1 MNSLMILMGAGLL
14 VPLFFKG
21 NMVIAKYIAA
31 IAFGIAAFNVYL
43 GNGIDMKYFML
54 TPDIQLIEIVVLVV
68 LAATMMTFSGFERPL
83 VSQTLFLGAAS
94 MALLE
99 TNNFFMYVVLF
110 EVIAIISYVLGANIR
125 SKLNAEGAIKMFI
138 AGAVASGFILLGFA
152 MLSMISPSFEYT
164 KLVVH
169 GNFALIAF
177 GIMLTGVFYKLTVV
191 PMHGWAGDAYAQIN
205 HSAAAILSGVIK
217 VVVVVATFR
226 AFYTFLQSYS
236 GTTVLLFS
244 FFAIITMLLGNFM
257 ALFQKKIA
265 KILSFSSITHAG
277 YMLIPFAA
285 VASGYSYT
293 GLMYLAVAYIFM
305 QTSVFLILSDL
316 RRESKI
322 KYLEDIK
329 GLYKRSPLHALFFTI
344 QLLSLA
350 GVPIMAGFISKAVA
364 FYSGVD
370 AGLWPLVLVA
380 VLNSALSVG
389 YYAWIIK
396 HIYFDEPENEAQPIK
411 ITYGALAGQTIL
423 LAGTIYFGIFAYP
436 VFNAT
441 ISASLGG

>member
-1 MNSLMILMGAGLL
+1 MSSLIILIGAGLL

-31 IAFGIAAFNVYL
+31 AAFGFAAFNVYL
-43 GNGIDMKYFML
+43 GNGIDMQYFTL
-54 TPDIQLIEIVVLVV
+54 TPDIQLLEIVVLIV

-94 MALLE
+94 LALLE
-99 TNNFFMYVVLF
+99 TNNFLMYIVLF

-125 SKLNAEGAIKMFI
+125 SRLNAEGAIKMFI
-138 AGAVASGFILLGFA
+138 AGATASGFILLGFA
-152 MLSMISPSFEYT
+152 MFAMVTPSFNYAE
-164 KLVVH
+164 LAVN
-169 GNFALIAF
+169 GNFTLVAV
-177 GIMLTGVFYKLTVV
+177 GIMLAGIFYKMTIV
-191 PMHGWAGDAYAQIN
+191 PMHGWAGDAYAQVN
-205 HSAAAILSGVIK
+205 HSAAAILSGTVKI
-217 VVVVVATFR
+217 VVVIATFK
-226 AFYTFLQSYS
+226 AFYLFLQAYLDTS
-236 GTTVLLFS
+236 VMLFS
-244 FFAIITMLLGNFM
+244 FFAIITMTVGNFM

-293 GLMYLAVAYIFM
+293 ALIYLAIAYIFM

-316 RRESKI
+316 RREARI
-322 KYLEDIK
+322 KVLDDIR
-329 GLYKRSPLHALFFTI
+329 GLYQRSPLHALFFTI

-350 GVPIMAGFISKAVA
+350 GVPIMAGFISKAITFWA
-364 FYSGVD
+364 GVD

-380 VLNSALSVG
+380 ALNSALSVG

-396 HIYFDEPENEAQPIK
+396 HVYFDTTDGYNSSK
-411 ITYGALAGQTIL
+411 ITMTPGSLIGQLIL
-423 LAGTIYFGIFAYP
+423 LAGTIYFGIFATP
-436 VFNAT
+436 VFLAT
-441 ISASLGG
+441 GF

>member
-1 MNSLMILMGAGLL
+1 MSSLIILIGAGLL

-21 NMVIAKYIAA
+21 NMIIAKYIAA
-31 IAFGIAAFNVYL
+31 AAFAFAAFNVYL
-43 GNGIDMKYFML
+43 GNGIDLEYFTL
-54 TPDIQLIEIVVLVV
+54 TPDIQLLEIVVLIV

-99 TNNFFMYVVLF
+99 TNNFLMYIVLF

-138 AGAVASGFILLGFA
+138 AGATASGFILLGFA
-152 MLSMISPSFEYT
+152 MFAMVSPSFNYAE
-164 KLVVH
+164 LAVN
-169 GNFALIAF
+169 GNFTLVAV
-177 GIMLTGVFYKLTVV
+177 GIMLAGIFYKLTVV
-191 PMHGWAGDAYAQIN
+191 PMHGWAGDAYAQVN
-205 HSAAAILSGVIK
+205 HAAAAILSGTVK
-217 VVVVVATFR
+217 TVVVIATFK
-226 AFYTFLQSYS
+226 AFYLFLQAYLDTS
-236 GTTVLLFS
+236 VLLFS
-244 FFAIITMLLGNFM
+244 FFAIITMTLGNFM

-293 GLMYLAVAYIFM
+293 ALIYLAIAYIFM

-316 RRESKI
+316 RREANI
-322 KYLEDIK
+322 KMLDDIR
-329 GLYKRSPLHALFFTI
+329 GLYQRSPLHALFFTI

-350 GVPIMAGFISKAVA
+350 GVPIMAGFISKAITFWA
-364 FYSGVD
+364 GVD

-380 VLNSALSVG
+380 ALNSALSVG

-396 HIYFDEPENEAQPIK
+396 HIYFDETDGYNNSK
-411 ITYGALAGQTIL
+411 ISMTPGSLLGQLIL
-423 LAGTIYFGIFAYP
+423 LAGTIYFGIFATP
-436 VFNAT
+436 VFLAT
-441 ISASLGG
+441 GF

>member
-1 MNSLMILMGAGLL
+1 MSSLIILIGAGLL

-31 IAFGIAAFNVYL
+31 AAFAFAAFNVYL
-43 GNGIDMKYFML
+43 GNGIDMQYFTL
-54 TPDIQLIEIVVLVV
+54 TPDIKLLEIVVLVV

-83 VSQTLFLGAAS
+83 VSQTLFLAAAS

-99 TNNFFMYVVLF
+99 TNNFLMYIVLF

-138 AGAVASGFILLGFA
+138 AGATASGFILLGFA
-152 MLSMISPSFEYT
+152 MFAMVSPSFNYAE
-164 KLVVH
+164 LSVN
-169 GNFALIAF
+169 GNFTLVAV
-177 GIMLTGVFYKLTVV
+177 GIMLAGIFYKLTVV
-191 PMHGWAGDAYAQIN
+191 PMHGWAGDAYAQVN
-205 HSAAAILSGVIK
+205 HSAAAILSGVVK
-217 VVVVVATFR
+217 TVVVIATFK
-226 AFYTFLQSYS
+226 AFALFLQAYLDTS
-236 GTTVLLFS
+236 VMLFS
-244 FFAIITMLLGNFM
+244 FFAIVTMTVGNFM

-293 GLMYLAVAYIFM
+293 SLVYLAIAYIFM
-305 QTSVFLILSDL
+305 QTSVFLILADL
-316 RRESKI
+316 RREAKI
-322 KYLEDIK
+322 KTLDDIK
-329 GLYKRSPLHALFFTI
+329 GLYQRSPLHALFFTI

-350 GVPIMAGFISKAVA
+350 GVPIMAGFISKAIA
-364 FYSGVD
+364 FWAGVD

-380 VLNSALSVG
+380 ALNSALSVG

-396 HIYFDEPENEAQPIK
+396 HIYFDETDGYNNSK
-411 ITYGALAGQTIL
+411 ISMTPGSLAGQLIL
-423 LAGTIYFGIFAYP
+423 LAGTIYFGIFAAP
-436 VFNAT
+436 VFTAM
-441 ISASLGG
+441 GF